1 MCDDIM
7 MMLNI
12 MSKASNTLSVGE
24 ETDSVVGVRTSIRLE
39 QARTSGSFQV
49 TDWFSNFDTTSGDVT
64 SESEDPQPAR
74 GGLSQISRGRHDQ
87 PRHGGGWGH
96 GNI

>member
-1 MCDDIM
+1 MKLRDGSLTALFDIKM
-7 MMLNI
+7 IMLNL

-49 TDWFSNFDTTSGDVT
+49 TDWFSNFDTTY
-64 SESEDPQPAR
+64 
-74 GGLSQISRGRHDQ
+74 
-87 PRHGGGWGH
+87 
-96 GNI
+96 N